1 MTSRAGDAV
10 VGDRRLRW
18 VLARASGAAVSILLL
33 AGCASGASPGAT
45 PSPSA
50 SACAVAANPNGPP
63 PEGCIVYDPEEN
75 MAANQRYRDR
85 YEIGADVA
93 DAGAPYAA
101 SVRAGLG
108 ELRDSAHI
116 TADAVREVLHDSG
129 LSATSI
135 QTIGDVGAVE
145 FGAMMP
151 TEVGGPDVGVC
162 LFGEVSAD
170 RLAVEVGGVVM
181 DGGCV
186 PSRGGH

>member
-1 MTSRAGDAV
+1 MTSRAGDAM

-18 VLARASGAAVSILLL
+18 VLARASGATVGILLL
-33 AGCASGASPGAT
+33 AGCASGAHPDTT
-45 PSPSA
+45 PSPSD
-50 SACAVAANPNGPP
+50 SLCAVAANPNRPP
-63 PEGCIVYDPEEN
+63 REGCTVYDPEEN

-93 DAGAPYAA
+93 ETGAPYAA
-101 SVRAGLG
+101 SARAGLG
-108 ELRDSAHI
+108 ELRNSGSI

-151 TEVGGPDVGVC
+151 PAVGGPDVGVC

-170 RLAVEVGGVVM
+170 RLTVEVGGVVM